1 MENEENNVYVNPG
14 EFYFPFSELVLHDE
28 FIIHTSCLNDV
39 NMYASPEFIKT
50 GKNTYKNSNTQE
62 EHEILDENVHKLRV
76 ALAPTSAEL
85 AFV

>member
-50 GKNTYKNSNTQE
+50 GKNTYKNANTQ
-62 EHEILDENVHKLRV
+62 
-76 ALAPTSAEL
+76 EL